1 MNTAEWMNTKADKLQ
16 RVFYMLRSNEHIV
29 FNILNEFCKICN
41 IFIEHYCSLFKG
53 HLTIF
58 CPWHQSAGLIFNYK
72 C

>member
-1 MNTAEWMNTKADKLQ
+1 MNTAEWMNTKADKLLCT
-16 RVFYMLRSNEHIV
+16 FYTLQSNEHIV
-29 FNILNEFCKICN
+29 FNIINEFCKICH
-41 IFIEHYCSLFKG
+41 IFIAHYYSLCKG